1 MIKVEFDFTEKFVKT
16 SFATFLEVV
25 FTKIKLVKSSYA
37 TLVSSWFHVEFVILK
52 LPKKIYLISYRS
64 NEIPIFH
71 RSCTHWHPNPKR
83 NMENVSIFRERTS
96 SAYRPWNRISWSP
109 RNLFPVRYVSLEGR
123 GQTRPWT
130 VLAMVGQIMCGSR
143 RPYFYVNHLLWP
155 SIVAKA
161 HDLAF

>member
-1 MIKVEFDFTEKFVKT
+1 MNPNVIDLNMPKTLFHHYQCNHIKMEQFFLMWQKSLKNFVNPSQIWKF
-16 SFATFLEVV
+16 FL
-25 FTKIKLVKSSYA
+25 F
-37 TLVSSWFHVEFVILK
+37 
-52 LPKKIYLISYRS
+52 YRS